1 MSSKMALIAFI
12 LVMSVLFPAAGYF
25 MDYMRHR
32 KYRTLDKDDVRNNIV
47 SGDTDNGEI
56 ALEKK

>member
-25 MDYMRHR
+25 MDYMRYR
-32 KYRTLDKDDVRNNIV
+32 KYRTLDKDDVRNDPNY
-47 SGDTDNGEI
+47 GKTDLE
-56 ALEKK
+56 LEKK

>member
-32 KYRTLDKDDVRNNIV
+32 KYRMLDKDDVRN
-47 SGDTDNGEI
+47 TMTKEELLE
-56 ALEKK
+56 LEKK

>member
-32 KYRTLDKDDVRNNIV
+32 KYRMLDKDDVRNNLV
-47 SGDTDNGEI
+47 DGNNEKS
-56 ALEKK
+56 LEVEEK

>member
-32 KYRTLDKDDVRNNIV
+32 KYRTLDKDDLRNNIV
-47 SGDTDNGEI
+47 EGDTDNGEI

>member
-32 KYRTLDKDDVRNNIV
+32 RYRTLDKDDLRNNIV
-47 SGDTDNGEI
+47 EGDTDNGEI

>member
-32 KYRTLDKDDVRNNIV
+32 KYRMLDKDDVRNNLV
-47 SGDTDNGEI
+47 DGNNEKSLEV
-56 ALEKK
+56 EKK

>member
-25 MDYMRHR
+25 MDYMRSR
-32 KYRTLDKDDVRNNIV
+32 KYRMLDKDDVRNNM
-47 SGDTDNGEI
+47 TKEELE
-56 ALEKK
+56 LEKK

>member
-1 MSSKMALIAFI
+1 MSSKTALIAFI

-32 KYRTLDKDDVRNNIV
+32 KYRTLDKDDLRNNIV
-47 SGDTDNGEI
+47 EGDTDNGEI

>member
-32 KYRTLDKDDVRNNIV
+32 KYRTLDKDDLRNNIV
-47 SGDTDNGEI
+47 EGDTDNGEI
-56 ALEKK
+56 LLEKK

>member
-32 KYRTLDKDDVRNNIV
+32 KYRTLDKDDVRNDPNY
-47 SGDTDNGEI
+47 GKTDLE
-56 ALEKK
+56 LEKK

>member
-1 MSSKMALIAFI
+1 MSSTMALIAFI

-32 KYRTLDKDDVRNNIV
+32 KYRMLDKDDVRNDPNY
-47 SGDTDNGEI
+47 GKTDLE
-56 ALEKK
+56 LEKK

>member
-1 MSSKMALIAFI
+1 MSSKMALIVFI

-47 SGDTDNGEI
+47 GEDTDNSNI